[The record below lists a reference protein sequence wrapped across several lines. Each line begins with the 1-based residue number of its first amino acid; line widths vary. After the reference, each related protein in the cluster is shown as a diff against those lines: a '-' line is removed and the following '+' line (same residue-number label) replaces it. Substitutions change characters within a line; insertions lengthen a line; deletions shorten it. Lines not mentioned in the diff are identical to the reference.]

1 MEKLKSLKSV
11 RNRSRSIQQ
20 GSIKPS
26 NLPSIEK
33 VSEKANKSKLDS
45 IKGSSSENMID
56 RIKTKK
62 RNRDVVLK
70 VRMINQS
77 APEVLDES
85 MSLMV
90 ASFIDRSHSERIET
104 ADKIDLYL

>member
-1 MEKLKSLKSV
+1 
-11 RNRSRSIQQ
+11 
-20 GSIKPS
+20 
-26 NLPSIEK
+26 
-33 VSEKANKSKLDS
+33 
-45 IKGSSSENMID
+45 MID